1 MIRKPIANVATQR
14 NSAVGLHVCCCAQPS
29 IERCR
34 SMSSN
39 GRLAGAATTDA
50 VTNAVATVGIDRA
63 MEPARASTR
72 RADHAAQAIA
82 VSEAAVANGI
92 DQPRGPQSS
101 QTVSAAQYVSLIVV
115 MRPTRR

>member
-1 MIRKPIANVATQR
+1 MTMNPIAKTATHR
-14 NSAVGLHVCCCAQPS
+14 NSAVGLHVSCPAQPS

-50 VTNAVATVGIDRA
+50 VTNAVATVGIERA
-63 MEPARASTR
+63 IPPARASIR
-72 RADHAAQAIA
+72 RADHAAQVIA
-82 VSEAAVANGI
+82 STDASAANGM

-101 QTVSAAQYVSLIVV
+101 QAVSAAQYASL
-115 MRPTRR
+115 M

>member
-1 MIRKPIANVATQR
+1 MTRNPIANTATQR
-14 NSAVGLHVCCCAQPS
+14 NNAVGLQVSCPAHPS
-29 IERCR
+29 IDRCR

-50 VTNAVATVGIDRA
+50 VTNAVATAGTDRA
-63 MEPARASTR
+63 IAPARGSTR

-82 VSEAAVANGI
+82 TTDAAAANTI

-101 QTVSAAQYVSLIVV
+101 QRVSAAQYVSLI
-115 MRPTRR
+115 